1 MNNRLNIQDLA
12 GLLSERTGKDRGE
25 VERFLRDFI
34 SVVSEGVYTD
44 KIVKVKGLGT
54 FKIISVEKRE
64 SIHVNTGER
73 FLIPEHYKFS
83 FLPDKDL
90 REQVNK
96 PFSIFE
102 TTEIN
107 ENVDFS
113 DMDESVEEKETEDE
127 SVEEV
132 MPDKEIPLA
141 NTQPK
146 EKPEPILEPE
156 PEPLPEPEQAFDPE
170 PSSVSEPERGL
181 EPELPAEPSPIP
193 ERPEEQARRKPEE
206 KGVLMIVAFLII
218 VISVFFYLGRNN
230 WKPAPAQEEVITEA
244 KNTAKDT
251 VQESA
256 WMLHPDSVAEK
267 TPHTEP
273 EPYVEPAPK
282 PLGQVKIKHG
292 DRLTVIALE
301 YWMLERPLAAVFFEL
316 VLFDLVIPLK
326 EAPAVRNCRIEPSG
340 WAIGVDCAA
349 HLGADL
355 LFGDV
360 FNVDLRAVNAADHG
374 KLALRHALDL
384 HNIVLRDNA
393 LPDVNAD
400 FDHIRHKRLADAV
413 RVVHIDH
420 ALFMDRVG
428 NFLLQRLDD
437 LAPNSR
443 RQENVL
449 LRAPIVVIED
459 DIRADLLAHF
469 MDVIDFVVCNYAQQL
484 CHFFRVFQIAAQC
497 VFHAHQMM

>member
-113 DMDESVEEKETEDE
+113 DMDESVEEKEAEDE

-193 ERPEEQARRKPEE
+193 ESKPVGNRRKR
-206 KGVLMIVAFLII
+206 G
-218 VISVFFYLGRNN
+218 Y
-230 WKPAPAQEEVITEA
+230 
-244 KNTAKDT
+244 
-251 VQESA
+251 
-256 WMLHPDSVAEK
+256 
-267 TPHTEP
+267 
-273 EPYVEPAPK
+273 
-282 PLGQVKIKHG
+282 
-292 DRLTVIALE
+292 
-301 YWMLERPLAAVFFEL
+301 
-316 VLFDLVIPLK
+316 
-326 EAPAVRNCRIEPSG
+326 
-340 WAIGVDCAA
+340 
-349 HLGADL
+349 
-355 LFGDV
+355 
-360 FNVDLRAVNAADHG
+360 
-374 KLALRHALDL
+374 
-384 HNIVLRDNA
+384 
-393 LPDVNAD
+393 
-400 FDHIRHKRLADAV
+400 
-413 RVVHIDH
+413 
-420 ALFMDRVG
+420 
-428 NFLLQRLDD
+428 
-437 LAPNSR
+437 
-443 RQENVL
+443 
-449 LRAPIVVIED
+449 
-459 DIRADLLAHF
+459 
-469 MDVIDFVVCNYAQQL
+469 
-484 CHFFRVFQIAAQC
+484 
-497 VFHAHQMM
+497 

>member
-181 EPELPAEPSPIP
+181 EPEPPAEPSPIP

-267 TPHTEP
+267 TPHMEP
-273 EPYVEPAPK
+273 EPYVEPASK

-301 YWMLERPLAAVFFEL
+301 YYGNKLFWVYIYQHNKAVIKDPNN
-316 VLFDLVIPLK
+316 VP
-326 EAPAVRNCRIEPSG
+326 
-340 WAIGVDCAA
+340 IGT
-349 HLGADL
+349 
-355 LFGDV
+355 
-360 FNVDLRAVNAADHG
+360 
-374 KLALRHALDL
+374 
-384 HNIVLRDNA
+384 
-393 LPDVNAD
+393 
-400 FDHIRHKRLADAV
+400 
-413 RVVHIDH
+413 
-420 ALFMDRVG
+420 
-428 NFLLQRLDD
+428 
-437 LAPNSR
+437 
-443 RQENVL
+443 
-449 LRAPIVVIED
+449 VIEIPAPESYGID
-459 DIRADLLAHF
+459 AKSRESREKAAALQTEILAGE
-469 MDVIDFVVCNYAQQL
+469 
-484 CHFFRVFQIAAQC
+484 
-497 VFHAHQMM
+497 

>member
-256 WMLHPDSVAEK
+256 WMLHPDSVAEDPAYGTGALCGTGAK
-267 TPHTEP
+267 TIGAGEDQAWRPPHR
-273 EPYVEPAPK
+273 
-282 PLGQVKIKHG
+282 
-292 DRLTVIALE
+292 DRLGIL
-301 YWMLERPLAAVFFEL
+301 W
-316 VLFDLVIPLK
+316 
-326 EAPAVRNCRIEPSG
+326 
-340 WAIGVDCAA
+340 
-349 HLGADL
+349 
-355 LFGDV
+355 
-360 FNVDLRAVNAADHG
+360 
-374 KLALRHALDL
+374 
-384 HNIVLRDNA
+384 
-393 LPDVNAD
+393 
-400 FDHIRHKRLADAV
+400 
-413 RVVHIDH
+413 
-420 ALFMDRVG
+420 
-428 NFLLQRLDD
+428 Q
-437 LAPNSR
+437 
-443 RQENVL
+443 
-449 LRAPIVVIED
+449 
-459 DIRADLLAHF
+459 
-469 MDVIDFVVCNYAQQL
+469 
-484 CHFFRVFQIAAQC
+484 
-497 VFHAHQMM
+497 

>member
-12 GLLSERTGKDRGE
+12 GLLSERTGKDKGE

-44 KIVKVKGLGT
+44 KVVKVKGLGT

-102 TTEIN
+102 TTEIS

-132 MPDKEIPLA
+132 MPDKEIPLVNA
-141 NTQPK
+141 QPK
-146 EKPEPILEPE
+146 EEPG
-156 PEPLPEPEQAFDPE
+156 PLPETVQEPEQALDAELNPE
-170 PSSVSEPERGL
+170 PPLPSVSEPEPEA
-181 EPELPAEPSPIP
+181 EPIVEPSPIQ
-193 ERPEEQARRKPEE
+193 ERPEERARRKPKE

-230 WKPAPAQEEVITEA
+230 WKPAPAKEEVMTE
-244 KNTAKDT
+244 AKDT
-251 VQESA
+251 VRESA

-301 YWMLERPLAAVFFEL
+301 YYGNKLFWVYIYQHNKAVIKDPNN
-316 VLFDLVIPLK
+316 VP
-326 EAPAVRNCRIEPSG
+326 
-340 WAIGVDCAA
+340 IGT
-349 HLGADL
+349 
-355 LFGDV
+355 
-360 FNVDLRAVNAADHG
+360 
-374 KLALRHALDL
+374 
-384 HNIVLRDNA
+384 
-393 LPDVNAD
+393 
-400 FDHIRHKRLADAV
+400 
-413 RVVHIDH
+413 
-420 ALFMDRVG
+420 
-428 NFLLQRLDD
+428 
-437 LAPNSR
+437 
-443 RQENVL
+443 
-449 LRAPIVVIED
+449 VIEIPAPESYGID
-459 DIRADLLAHF
+459 AKSRESREKAAALQTEILAGE
-469 MDVIDFVVCNYAQQL
+469 
-484 CHFFRVFQIAAQC
+484 
-497 VFHAHQMM
+497 

>member
-1 MNNRLNIQDLA
+1 M
-12 GLLSERTGKDRGE
+12 
-25 VERFLRDFI
+25 
-34 SVVSEGVYTD
+34 
-44 KIVKVKGLGT
+44 GT

-170 PSSVSEPERGL
+170 PSSVSEPE
-181 EPELPAEPSPIP
+181 LPAEPSPIP

-301 YWMLERPLAAVFFEL
+301 YYGNKLFWVYIYQHNKAVIKDPNN
-316 VLFDLVIPLK
+316 VP
-326 EAPAVRNCRIEPSG
+326 
-340 WAIGVDCAA
+340 IGT
-349 HLGADL
+349 
-355 LFGDV
+355 
-360 FNVDLRAVNAADHG
+360 
-374 KLALRHALDL
+374 
-384 HNIVLRDNA
+384 
-393 LPDVNAD
+393 
-400 FDHIRHKRLADAV
+400 
-413 RVVHIDH
+413 
-420 ALFMDRVG
+420 
-428 NFLLQRLDD
+428 
-437 LAPNSR
+437 
-443 RQENVL
+443 
-449 LRAPIVVIED
+449 VIEIPAPESYGID
-459 DIRADLLAHF
+459 AKSRESREKAAALQTEILAGE
-469 MDVIDFVVCNYAQQL
+469 
-484 CHFFRVFQIAAQC
+484 
-497 VFHAHQMM
+497 

>member
-230 WKPAPAQEEVITEA
+230 WKPAPAQEEVITE
-244 KNTAKDT
+244 
-251 VQESA
+251 
-256 WMLHPDSVAEK
+256 
-267 TPHTEP
+267 P

-301 YWMLERPLAAVFFEL
+301 YYGNKLFWVYIYQHNKAVIKDPNN
-316 VLFDLVIPLK
+316 VP
-326 EAPAVRNCRIEPSG
+326 
-340 WAIGVDCAA
+340 IGT
-349 HLGADL
+349 
-355 LFGDV
+355 
-360 FNVDLRAVNAADHG
+360 
-374 KLALRHALDL
+374 
-384 HNIVLRDNA
+384 
-393 LPDVNAD
+393 
-400 FDHIRHKRLADAV
+400 
-413 RVVHIDH
+413 
-420 ALFMDRVG
+420 
-428 NFLLQRLDD
+428 
-437 LAPNSR
+437 
-443 RQENVL
+443 
-449 LRAPIVVIED
+449 VIEIPAPESYGID
-459 DIRADLLAHF
+459 AKSRESREKAAALQTEILAGE
-469 MDVIDFVVCNYAQQL
+469 
-484 CHFFRVFQIAAQC
+484 
-497 VFHAHQMM
+497 

>member
-1 MNNRLNIQDLA
+1 MNNRLNIQDLV

-141 NTQPK
+141 NIQPK
-146 EKPEPILEPE
+146 EKPEPILE

-170 PSSVSEPERGL
+170 PSSVSEPELEL
-181 EPELPAEPSPIP
+181 EPEPEPAAEPSPIP
-193 ERPEEQARRKPEE
+193 KRPEERACKKPED

-230 WKPAPAQEEVITEA
+230 WKAAPAQEKVITEA
-244 KNTAKDT
+244 KDTVKDT
-251 VQESA
+251 VLESA

-267 TPHTEP
+267 TPHTGP
-273 EPYVEPAPK
+273 EPYVEPAHK

-301 YWMLERPLAAVFFEL
+301 YYGNKLFWVYIYQHNKAVIKDPNN
-316 VLFDLVIPLK
+316 VP
-326 EAPAVRNCRIEPSG
+326 
-340 WAIGVDCAA
+340 IGT
-349 HLGADL
+349 
-355 LFGDV
+355 
-360 FNVDLRAVNAADHG
+360 
-374 KLALRHALDL
+374 
-384 HNIVLRDNA
+384 
-393 LPDVNAD
+393 
-400 FDHIRHKRLADAV
+400 
-413 RVVHIDH
+413 
-420 ALFMDRVG
+420 
-428 NFLLQRLDD
+428 
-437 LAPNSR
+437 
-443 RQENVL
+443 
-449 LRAPIVVIED
+449 VIEIPAPESYGID
-459 DIRADLLAHF
+459 AKSRESREKAAALQTEILAEE
-469 MDVIDFVVCNYAQQL
+469 
-484 CHFFRVFQIAAQC
+484 
-497 VFHAHQMM
+497 

>member
-141 NTQPK
+141 NTQSK

-156 PEPLPEPEQAFDPE
+156 PEPLLEPEQAFDPE
-170 PSSVSEPERGL
+170 RPSVSEPEPEL
-181 EPELPAEPSPIP
+181 EPEPAAEPSPIP
-193 ERPEEQARRKPEE
+193 KRPEERALKKPEE

-230 WKPAPAQEEVITEA
+230 WKPAPVREEVVTE
-244 KNTAKDT
+244 AKDT

-301 YWMLERPLAAVFFEL
+301 YYGNKLFWVYIYQHNKAVIKDPNN
-316 VLFDLVIPLK
+316 VPIGTVIEIP
-326 EAPAVRNCRIEPSG
+326 APESYASMP
-340 WAIGVDCAA
+340 
-349 HLGADL
+349 
-355 LFGDV
+355 
-360 FNVDLRAVNAADHG
+360 RAVSRG
-374 KLALRHALDL
+374 RKPPPYKQRYLA
-384 HNIVLRDNA
+384 
-393 LPDVNAD
+393 
-400 FDHIRHKRLADAV
+400 
-413 RVVHIDH
+413 
-420 ALFMDRVG
+420 G
-428 NFLLQRLDD
+428 
-437 LAPNSR
+437 
-443 RQENVL
+443 E
-449 LRAPIVVIED
+449 
-459 DIRADLLAHF
+459 
-469 MDVIDFVVCNYAQQL
+469 
-484 CHFFRVFQIAAQC
+484 
-497 VFHAHQMM
+497 

>member
-113 DMDESVEEKETEDE
+113 DMDESVEE
-127 SVEEV
+127 V

-170 PSSVSEPERGL
+170 RPSVSEPEPEL
-181 EPELPAEPSPIP
+181 EPEPAAEPSPIP
-193 ERPEEQARRKPEE
+193 KRPEERALKKPEE

-230 WKPAPAQEEVITEA
+230 WKPAPVREEVVTE
-244 KNTAKDT
+244 AKDT

-282 PLGQVKIKHG
+282 PLEQVKIKHG

-301 YWMLERPLAAVFFEL
+301 YYGNKLFWVYIYQHNKAVIKDPNN
-316 VLFDLVIPLK
+316 VP
-326 EAPAVRNCRIEPSG
+326 
-340 WAIGVDCAA
+340 IGT
-349 HLGADL
+349 
-355 LFGDV
+355 
-360 FNVDLRAVNAADHG
+360 
-374 KLALRHALDL
+374 
-384 HNIVLRDNA
+384 
-393 LPDVNAD
+393 
-400 FDHIRHKRLADAV
+400 
-413 RVVHIDH
+413 
-420 ALFMDRVG
+420 
-428 NFLLQRLDD
+428 
-437 LAPNSR
+437 
-443 RQENVL
+443 
-449 LRAPIVVIED
+449 VIEIPAPESYGID
-459 DIRADLLAHF
+459 AKSRESREKAAALQTEILAGE
-469 MDVIDFVVCNYAQQL
+469 
-484 CHFFRVFQIAAQC
+484 
-497 VFHAHQMM
+497 

>member
-141 NTQPK
+141 NTQNHCLSQSKRLIRNGHRYLNRNLNWNPNRPRSHLPYQRDRK
-146 EKPEPILEPE
+146 S
-156 PEPLPEPEQAFDPE
+156 EPLRNRRR
-170 PSSVSEPERGL
+170 RG
-181 EPELPAEPSPIP
+181 
-193 ERPEEQARRKPEE
+193 
-206 KGVLMIVAFLII
+206 
-218 VISVFFYLGRNN
+218 Y
-230 WKPAPAQEEVITEA
+230 
-244 KNTAKDT
+244 
-251 VQESA
+251 
-256 WMLHPDSVAEK
+256 
-267 TPHTEP
+267 
-273 EPYVEPAPK
+273 
-282 PLGQVKIKHG
+282 
-292 DRLTVIALE
+292 
-301 YWMLERPLAAVFFEL
+301 
-316 VLFDLVIPLK
+316 
-326 EAPAVRNCRIEPSG
+326 
-340 WAIGVDCAA
+340 
-349 HLGADL
+349 
-355 LFGDV
+355 
-360 FNVDLRAVNAADHG
+360 
-374 KLALRHALDL
+374 
-384 HNIVLRDNA
+384 
-393 LPDVNAD
+393 
-400 FDHIRHKRLADAV
+400 
-413 RVVHIDH
+413 
-420 ALFMDRVG
+420 
-428 NFLLQRLDD
+428 
-437 LAPNSR
+437 
-443 RQENVL
+443 
-449 LRAPIVVIED
+449 
-459 DIRADLLAHF
+459 
-469 MDVIDFVVCNYAQQL
+469 
-484 CHFFRVFQIAAQC
+484 
-497 VFHAHQMM
+497 

>member
-34 SVVSEGVYTD
+34 SVVSEGVYMD

-107 ENVDFS
+107 ENVNFS
-113 DMDESVEEKETEDE
+113 DMDES
-127 SVEEV
+127 
-132 MPDKEIPLA
+132 
-141 NTQPK
+141 
-146 EKPEPILEPE
+146 EPILEPE

-301 YWMLERPLAAVFFEL
+301 YYGNKLFWVYIYQHNKAVIKDPNN
-316 VLFDLVIPLK
+316 VP
-326 EAPAVRNCRIEPSG
+326 
-340 WAIGVDCAA
+340 IGT
-349 HLGADL
+349 
-355 LFGDV
+355 
-360 FNVDLRAVNAADHG
+360 
-374 KLALRHALDL
+374 
-384 HNIVLRDNA
+384 
-393 LPDVNAD
+393 
-400 FDHIRHKRLADAV
+400 
-413 RVVHIDH
+413 
-420 ALFMDRVG
+420 
-428 NFLLQRLDD
+428 
-437 LAPNSR
+437 
-443 RQENVL
+443 
-449 LRAPIVVIED
+449 VIEIPAPESYGID
-459 DIRADLLAHF
+459 AKSRESREKAAALQTEILAGE
-469 MDVIDFVVCNYAQQL
+469 
-484 CHFFRVFQIAAQC
+484 
-497 VFHAHQMM
+497 

>member
-141 NTQPK
+141 NTQSK

-156 PEPLPEPEQAFDPE
+156 PEPLLEPEQAFDPE
-170 PSSVSEPERGL
+170 RPSVSEPEPEL
-181 EPELPAEPSPIP
+181 EPEPAAEPSPIP
-193 ERPEEQARRKPEE
+193 KRPEERALKKPEE

-230 WKPAPAQEEVITEA
+230 WKPAPV
-244 KNTAKDT
+244 
-251 VQESA
+251 
-256 WMLHPDSVAEK
+256 
-267 TPHTEP
+267 
-273 EPYVEPAPK
+273 
-282 PLGQVKIKHG
+282 
-292 DRLTVIALE
+292 
-301 YWMLERPLAAVFFEL
+301 
-316 VLFDLVIPLK
+316 
-326 EAPAVRNCRIEPSG
+326 
-340 WAIGVDCAA
+340 
-349 HLGADL
+349 
-355 LFGDV
+355 
-360 FNVDLRAVNAADHG
+360 
-374 KLALRHALDL
+374 
-384 HNIVLRDNA
+384 
-393 LPDVNAD
+393 
-400 FDHIRHKRLADAV
+400 
-413 RVVHIDH
+413 
-420 ALFMDRVG
+420 
-428 NFLLQRLDD
+428 
-437 LAPNSR
+437 
-443 RQENVL
+443 
-449 LRAPIVVIED
+449 
-459 DIRADLLAHF
+459 
-469 MDVIDFVVCNYAQQL
+469 
-484 CHFFRVFQIAAQC
+484 
-497 VFHAHQMM
+497 

>member
-141 NTQPK
+141 NTQSK

-156 PEPLPEPEQAFDPE
+156 PEPLLEPEQAFDPE
-170 PSSVSEPERGL
+170 RPSVSEPEPEL
-181 EPELPAEPSPIP
+181 EPEPAAEPSPIP
-193 ERPEEQARRKPEE
+193 KRPEERALKKPEE

-230 WKPAPAQEEVITEA
+230 WKPAPVREEVVTE
-244 KNTAKDT
+244 AKDT

-273 EPYVEPAPK
+273 EPK

-301 YWMLERPLAAVFFEL
+301 YYGNKLFWVYIYQHNKAVIKDPNN
-316 VLFDLVIPLK
+316 VP
-326 EAPAVRNCRIEPSG
+326 
-340 WAIGVDCAA
+340 IGT
-349 HLGADL
+349 
-355 LFGDV
+355 
-360 FNVDLRAVNAADHG
+360 
-374 KLALRHALDL
+374 
-384 HNIVLRDNA
+384 
-393 LPDVNAD
+393 
-400 FDHIRHKRLADAV
+400 
-413 RVVHIDH
+413 
-420 ALFMDRVG
+420 
-428 NFLLQRLDD
+428 
-437 LAPNSR
+437 
-443 RQENVL
+443 
-449 LRAPIVVIED
+449 VIEIPAPESYGID
-459 DIRADLLAHF
+459 AKSRESREKAAALQTEILAGE
-469 MDVIDFVVCNYAQQL
+469 
-484 CHFFRVFQIAAQC
+484 
-497 VFHAHQMM
+497 

>member
-12 GLLSERTGKDRGE
+12 GLLSEHTGKDKGE

-156 PEPLPEPEQAFDPE
+156 PLPASVQEPEQALDTKLNPE
-170 PSSVSEPERGL
+170 PPSVSEPEPEL
-181 EPELPAEPSPIP
+181 EPEPVAEPSPTQK
-193 ERPEEQARRKPEE
+193 RPEERVRRKPEE
-206 KGVLMIVAFLII
+206 LGVLMIVAFLII

-230 WKPAPAQEEVITEA
+230 WKPAPVREEVVTEA
-244 KNTAKDT
+244 KDTVKDT

-301 YWMLERPLAAVFFEL
+301 YYGNKLFWVYIYQHNKAVIKDPNN
-316 VLFDLVIPLK
+316 VP
-326 EAPAVRNCRIEPSG
+326 
-340 WAIGVDCAA
+340 IGT
-349 HLGADL
+349 
-355 LFGDV
+355 
-360 FNVDLRAVNAADHG
+360 
-374 KLALRHALDL
+374 
-384 HNIVLRDNA
+384 
-393 LPDVNAD
+393 
-400 FDHIRHKRLADAV
+400 
-413 RVVHIDH
+413 
-420 ALFMDRVG
+420 
-428 NFLLQRLDD
+428 
-437 LAPNSR
+437 
-443 RQENVL
+443 
-449 LRAPIVVIED
+449 VIEIPAPESYGID
-459 DIRADLLAHF
+459 AKSRESREKAAALQTEILAGK
-469 MDVIDFVVCNYAQQL
+469 
-484 CHFFRVFQIAAQC
+484 
-497 VFHAHQMM
+497 

>member
-12 GLLSERTGKDRGE
+12 GLLSEHTGKDKGE

-73 FLIPEHYKFS
+73 FLIPERYKFS

-156 PEPLPEPEQAFDPE
+156 PEPLLEPEQAFDPE
-170 PSSVSEPERGL
+170 RPSVSEPEPEL
-181 EPELPAEPSPIP
+181 EPEPAAEPSPIP
-193 ERPEEQARRKPEE
+193 KRPEERAPKKPEE

-218 VISVFFYLGRNN
+218 VISVFFYLGRKN
-230 WKPAPAQEEVITEA
+230 WKPASVREEVVTE
-244 KNTAKDT
+244 AKDT
-251 VQESA
+251 VK
-256 WMLHPDSVAEK
+256 DSVAEK

-301 YWMLERPLAAVFFEL
+301 YYGNKLFWVYIYQHNKAVIKDPNN
-316 VLFDLVIPLK
+316 VP
-326 EAPAVRNCRIEPSG
+326 
-340 WAIGVDCAA
+340 IGT
-349 HLGADL
+349 
-355 LFGDV
+355 
-360 FNVDLRAVNAADHG
+360 
-374 KLALRHALDL
+374 
-384 HNIVLRDNA
+384 
-393 LPDVNAD
+393 
-400 FDHIRHKRLADAV
+400 
-413 RVVHIDH
+413 
-420 ALFMDRVG
+420 
-428 NFLLQRLDD
+428 
-437 LAPNSR
+437 
-443 RQENVL
+443 
-449 LRAPIVVIED
+449 VIEIPAPESYGID
-459 DIRADLLAHF
+459 AKSRESREKAAALQTEILAGK
-469 MDVIDFVVCNYAQQL
+469 
-484 CHFFRVFQIAAQC
+484 
-497 VFHAHQMM
+497 

>member
-113 DMDESVEEKETEDE
+113 DMDESVEEKEAEDE

-244 KNTAKDT
+244 KNT
-251 VQESA
+251 
-256 WMLHPDSVAEK
+256 
-267 TPHTEP
+267 
-273 EPYVEPAPK
+273 VEPAPK

-301 YWMLERPLAAVFFEL
+301 YYGNKLFWVYIYQHNKAVIKDPNN
-316 VLFDLVIPLK
+316 VP
-326 EAPAVRNCRIEPSG
+326 
-340 WAIGVDCAA
+340 IGT
-349 HLGADL
+349 
-355 LFGDV
+355 
-360 FNVDLRAVNAADHG
+360 
-374 KLALRHALDL
+374 
-384 HNIVLRDNA
+384 
-393 LPDVNAD
+393 
-400 FDHIRHKRLADAV
+400 
-413 RVVHIDH
+413 
-420 ALFMDRVG
+420 
-428 NFLLQRLDD
+428 
-437 LAPNSR
+437 
-443 RQENVL
+443 
-449 LRAPIVVIED
+449 VIEIPAPESYGID
-459 DIRADLLAHF
+459 AKSRESREKAAALQTEILAGE
-469 MDVIDFVVCNYAQQL
+469 
-484 CHFFRVFQIAAQC
+484 
-497 VFHAHQMM
+497 

>member
-170 PSSVSEPERGL
+170 PSSVSEPELEL
-181 EPELPAEPSPIP
+181 EPEPAAEPSPIP
-193 ERPEEQARRKPEE
+193 KRPEEGASKKPED

-230 WKPAPAQEEVITEA
+230 WKPAPVREEVVTEA
-244 KNTAKDT
+244 KDTVKDT

-273 EPYVEPAPK
+273 EPYVEPASK

-301 YWMLERPLAAVFFEL
+301 YYGNKLFWVYIYQHNKAVIKDPNN
-316 VLFDLVIPLK
+316 VP
-326 EAPAVRNCRIEPSG
+326 
-340 WAIGVDCAA
+340 IGT
-349 HLGADL
+349 
-355 LFGDV
+355 
-360 FNVDLRAVNAADHG
+360 
-374 KLALRHALDL
+374 
-384 HNIVLRDNA
+384 
-393 LPDVNAD
+393 
-400 FDHIRHKRLADAV
+400 
-413 RVVHIDH
+413 
-420 ALFMDRVG
+420 
-428 NFLLQRLDD
+428 
-437 LAPNSR
+437 
-443 RQENVL
+443 
-449 LRAPIVVIED
+449 VIEIPAPESYGID
-459 DIRADLLAHF
+459 AKSRESREKAAALQTEILAGE
-469 MDVIDFVVCNYAQQL
+469 
-484 CHFFRVFQIAAQC
+484 
-497 VFHAHQMM
+497 

>member
-73 FLIPEHYKFS
+73 FLIPGHYKFS

-102 TTEIN
+102 TTEIS

-132 MPDKEIPLA
+132 MPDSV
-141 NTQPK
+141 Q
-146 EKPEPILEPE
+146 
-156 PEPLPEPEQAFDPE
+156 EPEQAFDPE
-170 PSSVSEPERGL
+170 LNPEPPSVFEP
-181 EPELPAEPSPIP
+181 EPELEPQLVVEPSPVQ
-193 ERPEEQARRKPEE
+193 ERPEERDRRKPEE

-230 WKPAPAQEEVITEA
+230 WKPAPAQEEVITD
-244 KNTAKDT
+244 AKDT
-251 VQESA
+251 VKDTAQESA
-256 WMLHPDSVAEK
+256 WMLHPDSVAEE
-267 TPHTEP
+267 TPHTDP
-273 EPYVEPAPK
+273 APYVEPEPK

-301 YWMLERPLAAVFFEL
+301 YYGNKLFWVYIYQHNKAVIKDPNN
-316 VLFDLVIPLK
+316 VP
-326 EAPAVRNCRIEPSG
+326 
-340 WAIGVDCAA
+340 IGT
-349 HLGADL
+349 
-355 LFGDV
+355 
-360 FNVDLRAVNAADHG
+360 
-374 KLALRHALDL
+374 
-384 HNIVLRDNA
+384 
-393 LPDVNAD
+393 
-400 FDHIRHKRLADAV
+400 
-413 RVVHIDH
+413 
-420 ALFMDRVG
+420 
-428 NFLLQRLDD
+428 
-437 LAPNSR
+437 
-443 RQENVL
+443 
-449 LRAPIVVIED
+449 VIEIPAPESYGID
-459 DIRADLLAHF
+459 AKSRESREKAAALQTEILAGE
-469 MDVIDFVVCNYAQQL
+469 
-484 CHFFRVFQIAAQC
+484 
-497 VFHAHQMM
+497 